1 MKTVSVKAG
10 RPRTVTLTKHG
21 KIWSAVLAETALESY
36 NTSGRSSSRIA
47 NGYMCGYGNRS
58 LRVAARSL
66 KVDNGP
72 WRDRR
77 RGPSGPI
84 KRTDVP
90 VSTPRAR
97 PSTAAKII
105 ALKYGSPS
113 RTAEM
118 MMKTLTTSPRCHPCG
133 RNNPGTG
140 TTR

>member
-1 MKTVSVKAG
+1 
-10 RPRTVTLTKHG
+10 
-21 KIWSAVLAETALESY
+21 
-36 NTSGRSSSRIA
+36 
-47 NGYMCGYGNRS
+47 MCGYGNRS

-77 RGPSGPI
+77 QGPSGPI

-118 MMKTLTTSPRCHPCG
+118 MMKTLTASPRCVTRAVAIIRGQG
-133 RNNPGTG
+133 RRDSVAARWFTDFLARTAPEN
-140 TTR
+140 